1 MNIRTATFTIIECWC
16 VAGLAQR
23 FCQVKETSKVLA
35 GSHSQQVS
43 RFHRNLKLS
52 QGEELGRLQ
61 QVALSPETKSVELL
75 EIIGAEQQF
84 EVTFV
89 EVEEVS
95 KRGLY
100 QCMVQLSTVP
110 VAVCYGVGEN
120 PVEAKHAAALD
131 ALDYLQLMTR
141 K

>member
-1 MNIRTATFTIIECWC
+1 M
-16 VAGLAQR
+16 
-23 FCQVKETSKVLA
+23 LA